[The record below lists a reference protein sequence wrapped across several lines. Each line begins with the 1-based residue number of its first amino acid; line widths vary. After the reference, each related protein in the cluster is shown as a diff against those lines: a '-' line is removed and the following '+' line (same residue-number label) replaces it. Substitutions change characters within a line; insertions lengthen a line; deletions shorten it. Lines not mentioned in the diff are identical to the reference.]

1 MIGLSQFPDE
11 LEQVV
16 YSILDEEVPRSTVF
30 HGRQHTQ
37 RVFQAARAL
46 AEKEALSEADQL
58 LTLTA
63 ALLHDIGYRESRVNH
78 ERISADFGHEILPD
92 FGYSLAQVDR
102 IHALILL
109 TAPRPATPGALAGGT
124 PGAITG
130 TNATGNSKTTSQS
143 LSEQILLDACWEY
156 FGAEDRLD
164 QIELLYNEELHNG
177 LVTDRIRFYQKLVA
191 QITVHTYFTKTANA
205 EWQPNKMS
213 LKLWLERE
221 LQHLSLG

>member
-1 MIGLSQFPDE
+1 MIGVTEFPDE

-37 RVFQAARAL
+37 RVFQAARTL

-63 ALLHDIGYRESRVNH
+63 ALLHDIGYRETRVNH

-109 TAPRPATPGALAGGT
+109 TATR
-124 PGAITG
+124 
-130 TNATGNSKTTSQS
+130 STTSRASAGDNKASES

-156 FGAEDRLD
+156 FGAEDRLE
-164 QIELLYNEELHNG
+164 QIELLYKEEFHNG

-191 QITVHTYFTKTANA
+191 QITVHTYFTKTAHA
-205 EWQPNKMS
+205 VWQPNKMS

>member
-11 LEQVV
+11 LEQVI
-16 YSILDEEVPRSTVF
+16 YTILDEEVPSSTVF

-37 RVFQAARAL
+37 RVFQAARTL
-46 AEKEALSEADQL
+46 AEKEALPEADQL

-63 ALLHDIGYRESRVNH
+63 ALLHDIGYRESRINH

-92 FGYSLAQVDR
+92 FGYSLTQVDR

-109 TAPRPATPGALAGGT
+109 TAPRPTKPGALAGSNPSGS
-124 PGAITG
+124 
-130 TNATGNSKTTSQS
+130 SKTTSQS
-143 LSEQILLDACWEY
+143 LSEHILLDACWEY

-164 QIELLYNEELHNG
+164 QIELLYQEELHNG
-177 LVTDRIRFYQKLVA
+177 LVNDRIRFYQKLVA
-191 QITVHTYFTKTANA
+191 QITAHTYFTQTAIA

-221 LQHLSLG
+221 LHSLSQG

>member
-1 MIGLSQFPDE
+1 MIGLSKFPDE

-37 RVFQAARAL
+37 RVFQTARTL
-46 AEKEALSEADQL
+46 AEKEALPETDQL

-63 ALLHDIGYRESRVNH
+63 ALLHDIGYRESRINH

-102 IHALILL
+102 IHALILR
-109 TAPRPATPGALAGGT
+109 TATRPTTPGALAGSN
-124 PGAITG
+124 PTG
-130 TNATGNSKTTSQS
+130 SSKTTSQS

-164 QIELLYNEELHNG
+164 QIELLFEEELHNG
-177 LVTDRIRFYQKLVA
+177 LVTDRIQFYQKLVA
-191 QITVHTYFTKTANA
+191 QITSHTYFTKTATA

-221 LQHLSLG
+221 LQRLSLG